1 MPAKPRPIAT
11 RQALMEAVAR
21 DADAIADVVARDV
34 GESPEDVRSDV
45 ELVLT
50 LLATPEQERPVSDRA
65 RRKFAK
71 RGAEAA
77 AEGLPSEQLI
87 DRFMSA
93 LPAIWDVARDLH
105 PEPAELNELG
115 AWLLRAADLA
125 GASIAEGYTDADR
138 AIVVRDSVARRA
150 FLEELL
156 SHVALDAESEARLRR
171 LAVRYGL
178 DPAGSYR
185 IVAITP
191 HHAAVDDEAHDLA
204 DRLASRVGGLA
215 SAERAGA
222 RTGGVRL
229 PQVIAW
235 RRRILV
241 LARAD
246 WPGVGQL
253 REALDRMAPGW
264 IAVAGR
270 PVQGIEDLP
279 ASVAH
284 LIETLRAAGRLSRT
298 GWIDDPDDLAV
309 ERLLLHDDGLLRAVV
324 VRELG
329 ALLAVPRM
337 GEELVETLRVYV
349 EAGENM
355 RETARRMHLASR
367 TVAYRL
373 ERIEEALDRPIEGE
387 IRPRLSVALLAYRA
401 LGGEP
406 PSG

>member
-1 MPAKPRPIAT
+1 MPAQARPIAT
-11 RQALMEAVAR
+11 RQALMEAVAGEV
-21 DADAIADVVARDV
+21 DAICEAVAKDV
-34 GESPEDVRSDV
+34 GEPPEAVRADV
-45 ELVLT
+45 ELVLA
-50 LLATPEQERPVSDRA
+50 LLATPEGERPVVDRA
-65 RRKFAK
+65 RRQFTR

-77 AEGLPSEQLI
+77 AEALPSEQLI

-93 LPAIWDVARDLH
+93 LPAIWDVARNLH
-105 PEPAELNELG
+105 PDPAALSEVG
-115 AWLLRAADLA
+115 AWLLRGADIASMAIAA
-125 GASIAEGYTDADR
+125 GYTEADR
-138 AIVVRDSVARRA
+138 TIVARDSVARRA

-156 SHVALDAESEARLRR
+156 SNVARLRR

-185 IVAITP
+185 IVAVIP

-204 DRLASRVGGLA
+204 DRLASRVGGLT
-215 SAERAGA
+215 SAERVAT

-241 LARAD
+241 VARAD
-246 WPGVGQL
+246 WPGIPQL
-253 REALDRMAPGW
+253 RGALDALAPGW
-264 IAVAGR
+264 IAVAGH
-270 PVQGIEDLP
+270 PTHGIEGLP

-284 LIETLRAAGRLSRT
+284 VVETLRAAGRMSRT

-309 ERLLLHDDGLLRAVV
+309 ERLLLLDEALLRAVV
-324 VRELG
+324 DRELG

-337 GEELVETLRVYV
+337 GEELVETLRVYF
-349 EAGENM
+349 ETGENM

-373 ERIEEALDRPIEGE
+373 ERIEDVLGRPIDGE
-387 IRPRLSVALLAYRA
+387 IRPRLSLALLAYQA
-401 LGGEP
+401 LGSERVFA
-406 PSG
+406 ST